1 MWNYLIV
8 GAVLLARLIAGSDQE
23 YDIGIGIG
31 DITGP
36 AAEIGMLGYAKSGQ
50 VTAGIHFRV
59 YSRAFIIGDG
69 TSRVVIVNIDS
80 GMVSDIVKT
89 QVVAQLQ
96 KQFGQDLYREDNV
109 LLTATHTHSSAGGFM
124 QYLLYNLLTQGFI
137 KQAEDLQVTGI
148 VRSIERA
155 HKRITKGY
163 IYWNEGDLEDAN
175 INRSPSAYEAN
186 PAEEKAKYKNN
197 TDTKMLLLKFTDLQ
211 NNPIGMINWFAVHPT
226 SMNNSNKLISGDNKG
241 YAEMMFEKKMNG
253 NGLPGK
259 GPFIA
264 AFAQSN
270 EGDVSP
276 NLKGPRCIDTGR
288 PCDFEKSTCNGRNE
302 KCIAFG
308 PGKDMFEST
317 KIIGQRQMHE
327 ALDLFNSASQKLSGS
342 VKVAYQTVNMGKYEV
357 GDNEAEPTTTCTAAL
372 GYSFAAGT
380 TDGPGE
386 FDFTQ
391 STTRST
397 PFWNFVRDFIGK
409 PSKEAIKCHSPKPIL
424 LPVGEMRF
432 PYPWVASIIPTQ
444 LLKIGQLYIIGAP
457 GEFTTMSGRRLRAS
471 VEKVVTA
478 KDKDAMVVL
487 AGLSNTYTHY
497 VATYEEYQVQRYEG
511 ASTIYGPH
519 TLAAYQ
525 KQFEILAQHLTSG
538 SNLSAGPALPNLLSK
553 QISFKTG
560 VVYDGTPLGKRF
572 GDVVTDAKQSYSKGE
587 RVVVTFVSGHPRNN
601 LLLEGTYLKV
611 EKLGKDGQSWD
622 VVATDGNWETKFYWR
637 RTAPIFGQSQV
648 TVTWDIPDD
657 AEPGTYRIR
666 HFGHSRNLLQ
676 MVSPYEGTSGR
687 FKVNP

>member
-1 MWNYLIV
+1 
-8 GAVLLARLIAGSDQE
+8 
-23 YDIGIGIG
+23 
-31 DITGP
+31 
-36 AAEIGMLGYAKSGQ
+36 
-50 VTAGIHFRV
+50 
-59 YSRAFIIGDG
+59 
-69 TSRVVIVNIDS
+69 
-80 GMVSDIVKT
+80 
-89 QVVAQLQ
+89 
-96 KQFGQDLYREDNV
+96 
-109 LLTATHTHSSAGGFM
+109 
-124 QYLLYNLLTQGFI
+124 
-137 KQAEDLQVTGI
+137 
-148 VRSIERA
+148 
-155 HKRITKGY
+155 
-163 IYWNEGDLEDAN
+163 
-175 INRSPSAYEAN
+175 
-186 PAEEKAKYKNN
+186 YKNN

-276 NLKGPRCIDTGR
+276 NLQGPRCIDTGR
-288 PCDFEKSTCNGRNE
+288 PCDFEKSTCNGRTE

-357 GDNEAEPTTTCTAAL
+357 GDNEAEPVPRPAAAAL

-380 TDGPGE
+380 TDGPGQ

-391 STTRST
+391 STYT
-397 PFWNFVRDFIGK
+397 
-409 PSKEAIKCHSPKPIL
+409 
-424 LPVGEMRF
+424 LPVYSPLHTLLWTHLVRTLNTHKTERLVAKQAFINLLHKLRF
-432 PYPWVASIIPTQ
+432 PYPWVASIVPTQ

-572 GDVVTDAKQSYSKGE
+572 GDVVTDAKQSYSK
-587 RVVVTFVSGHPRNN
+587 
-601 LLLEGTYLKV
+601 
-611 EKLGKDGQSWD
+611 
-622 VVATDGNWETKFYWR
+622 
-637 RTAPIFGQSQV
+637 SQV

-687 FKVNP
+687 FKAPVESRLSEVVDFNVQRSKRLRTAFLPYPRLARTSVVGTPAGSGALLTFYFPLGIQALLHD